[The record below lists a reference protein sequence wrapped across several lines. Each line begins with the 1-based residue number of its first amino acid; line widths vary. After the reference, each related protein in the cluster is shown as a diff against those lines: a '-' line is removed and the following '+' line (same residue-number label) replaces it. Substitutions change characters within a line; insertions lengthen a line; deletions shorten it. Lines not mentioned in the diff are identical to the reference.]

1 MKITLQRT
9 SPNYRQKLSTHR
21 IMRDLTIGL
30 LVLVAYSLYYYY
42 YNFTTNDPL
51 MHVALMYIVS
61 LVVAIAT
68 EAVWALIHKEKVL
81 TYLKNSFAWVTA
93 IIFTLTLP
101 AGTPLYV
108 TAIGSFIAIFFGKL
122 VYGGFGH
129 NIFNPALV
137 GRVVVHLAYGAELIA
152 NIPDTVNGV
161 DIATKATPTTM
172 LAGTSWLGGESFSY
186 TLGDLFFGNHTGALG
201 ETCIVLILIVGIILA
216 IRKVYDARIPV
227 AYMGTILVLAEVFAL
242 VNGLDPIS
250 YPLIHFC
257 LGGAMFGAVFMATD
271 PVTSP
276 SSPLGKIIYGICLG
290 FLTMIIRLKANY
302 PEGVLFS
309 ILMMNMLTPLIDSFV
324 LGRTDQ
330 NVGKQW
336 AAIGISLVVAVACVF
351 GISTGIKN
359 DVAAAEQEALEAQK
373 AKEEAEK
380 KKAEEEANKVQ
391 WTYLETT
398 DDGYVMQV
406 NGFGGSANPMKV
418 AVKIDGDTVESV
430 KVLEY
435 AGETGGYGKDLI
447 ESGTGGKL
455 NEKAKTFYDQV
466 LNGSLSTSDVDGIDT
481 STGATVTSKGIV
493 NAIKG
498 AIEQAQKAPVVDG
511 DTYTYTLTA
520 KGYGGDA
527 NPMTIKV
534 SVNKANETVTKVE
547 VVEYAGETGG
557 FGKDL
562 IESGAGGSLN
572 EKAKTFHDNVLN
584 GETKWADVSG
594 IDTSTGATVTTKGIV
609 NAIQEAIDQTK

>member
-21 IMRDLTIGL
+21 IMRDLTIAL
-30 LVLVAYSLYYYY
+30 LVLIAYSLYYYY
-42 YNFTTNDPL
+42 YNYMTNDPVI
-51 MHVALMYIVS
+51 HVALMYVVS
-61 LVVAIAT
+61 LVVALAT
-68 EAVWALIHKEKVL
+68 EVVWALIHKEKVFD
-81 TYLKNSFAWVTA
+81 YLKNSFGWVTA

-108 TAIGSFIAIFFGKL
+108 TAIGSFISIFFGKL
-122 VYGGFGH
+122 VYGGFGQ

-137 GRVVVHLAYGAELIA
+137 GRVVVHLAFGGQLVA
-152 NIPDTVNGV
+152 NISDTVNGIDV
-161 DIATKATPTTM
+161 ATKATPITM
-172 LAGTSWLGGESFSY
+172 LAGTSWLGGDTFTY
-186 TLGDLFFGNHTGALG
+186 TLSDLFLGNHAGALG
-201 ETCIVLILIVGIILA
+201 ETCIVLILILGIVLA
-216 IRKVYDARIPV
+216 ARRVFDARIPV
-227 AYMGTILVLAEVFAL
+227 AYMGTILVLSEVFAL
-242 VNGLDPIS
+242 VNGLDPIT
-250 YPLIHFC
+250 YPMIHFC

-276 SSPLGKIIYGICLG
+276 SSPLGKILYGICLG

-336 AAIGISLVVAVACVF
+336 ASIAISLVVAIACVF

-359 DVAAAEQEALEAQK
+359 DVAAAEQEAIEAQK
-373 AKEEAEK
+373 QKEEEEK
-380 KKAEEEANKVQ
+380 KKAEEEANQVQ

-406 NGFGGSANPMKV
+406 SGFGGEANPMKV
-418 AVKIDGDTVESV
+418 AVKIDGDTITSV

-435 AGETGGYGKDLI
+435 AGETAGFGKDLI
-447 ESGTGGKL
+447 ESGSGGNL
-455 NEKAKTFYDQV
+455 NEKAQAFHDQV

-481 STGATVTSKGIV
+481 STGATMTSNGIV

-520 KGYGGDA
+520 NGFGGEA

-534 SVNKANETVTKVE
+534 SVNKATETVTDVE
-547 VVEYAGETGG
+547 VVEYAGETAG

-562 IESGAGGSLN
+562 IEAGTGGNLN
-572 EKAKTFHDNVLN
+572 EKAQAFYDDVLN
-584 GETKWADVSG
+584 GEISWDDVSG
-594 IDTSTGATVTTKGIV
+594 IDTSTGATLTTKGIV

>member
-152 NIPDTVNGV
+152 NIPDTVNGI

-216 IRKVYDARIPV
+216 IRKVYDARIPI

-406 NGFGGSANPMKV
+406 NGYGGSANPMKV

-435 AGETGGYGKDLI
+435 AGETDDYGINLI
-447 ESGTGGKL
+447 ESGTGGYL
-455 NEKAKTFYDQV
+455 NEKAKTFHDQV
-466 LNGSLSTSDVDGIDT
+466 LNGSLSTSEVD
-481 STGATVTSKGIV
+481 
-493 NAIKG
+493 
-498 AIEQAQKAPVVDG
+498 
-511 DTYTYTLTA
+511 
-520 KGYGGDA
+520 
-527 NPMTIKV
+527 
-534 SVNKANETVTKVE
+534 
-547 VVEYAGETGG
+547 
-557 FGKDL
+557 
-562 IESGAGGSLN
+562 
-572 EKAKTFHDNVLN
+572 
-584 GETKWADVSG
+584 G

>member
-152 NIPDTVNGV
+152 NIPDTVNGI

-336 AAIGISLVVAVACVF
+336 AAIVISLVVAVACVF

-359 DVAAAEQEALEAQK
+359 DVVAAEQEALEAQK

-406 NGFGGSANPMKV
+406 NGYGGSANPMKV
-418 AVKIDGDTVESV
+418 AVKIDGDTIESV

-435 AGETGGYGKDLI
+435 AGETPKFGKDLI
-447 ESGTGGKL
+447 DSGSGEGL
-455 NEKAKTFYDQV
+455 NEKAKTFHDQV
-466 LNGSLSTSDVDGIDT
+466 LNGSLSTSEVDGIDT
-481 STGATVTSKGIV
+481 STGATITSKGIV

-547 VVEYAGETGG
+547 VVEYAGETPK

-562 IESGAGGSLN
+562 IESGTGEGLN

>member
-336 AAIGISLVVAVACVF
+336 ATIGISLVVAVACVF

-406 NGFGGSANPMKV
+406 SGFGGDANPMKV

-435 AGETGGYGKDLI
+435 AGETDDYGINLI
-447 ESGTGGKL
+447 ESGTGGYL
-455 NEKAKTFYDQV
+455 NEKAKTFHDQV
-466 LNGSLSTSDVDGIDT
+466 LNGSLSTSEVDGIDT
-481 STGATVTSKGIV
+481 STGATITSKGIV

-527 NPMTIKV
+527 NPMTVKV

-547 VVEYAGETGG
+547 VVEYAGETPK

-562 IESGAGGSLN
+562 IESGTGEGLN

>member
-21 IMRDLTIGL
+21 IVRELTIGS
-30 LVLVAYSLYYYY
+30 LVLDACSLHFYY
-42 YNFTTNDPL
+42 YNCTTNDAFI
-51 MHVALMYIVS
+51 HVALMYVVS
-61 LVVAIAT
+61 VVVALAT
-68 EAVWALIHKEKVL
+68 EVVWALVHKENVL
-81 TYLKNSFAWVTA
+81 NYLKNSFAWVTA

-137 GRVVVHLAYGAELIA
+137 GRVVVHLAYGAQLVA
-152 NIPDTVNGV
+152 TIPDSI
-161 DIATKATPTTM
+161 DIVSSATPTTM
-172 LAGTSWLGGESFSY
+172 LAGTSWLGGDAFSY
-186 TLGDLFFGNHTGALG
+186 TLMDLFLGNHTGALG
-201 ETCIVLILIVGIILA
+201 ETCIALILVVGVILA
-216 IRKVYDARIPV
+216 LRRVFDARIPV
-227 AYMGTILVLAEVFAL
+227 AYMGTILVLSEVFAL
-242 VNGLDPIS
+242 VNGLDPIT
-250 YPLIHFC
+250 YPIIHLC

-330 NVGKQW
+330 DVGKQW
-336 AAIGISLVVAVACVF
+336 ASIGVSLVVAIACVF

-359 DVAAAEQEALEAQK
+359 DIAAAEQEAIEAQK
-373 AKEEAEK
+373 EKEEAEK

-398 DDGYVMQV
+398 NDGYVMQV
-406 NGFGGSANPMKV
+406 SGFGGTANPMKV
-418 AVKIDGDTVESV
+418 AVKIDGDTVSSV

-435 AGETGGYGKDLI
+435 AGETAGYGKDLI
-447 ESGTGGKL
+447 EAGTGGVL
-455 NEKAKTFYDQV
+455 NDKAKAFYDQI
-466 LNGSLSTSDVDGIDT
+466 LNGSFATSDVDGIDT
-481 STGATVTSKGIV
+481 STGATMTTKGIV

-520 KGYGGDA
+520 SGFGGEA
-527 NPMTIKV
+527 NPMKIKV
-534 SVNKANETVTKVE
+534 SVDKAKQTVTKVE
-547 VVEYAGETGG
+547 IEEYAGETAGY
-557 FGKDL
+557 GKDL
-562 IESGAGGSLN
+562 IEAGTGGVLN
-572 EKAKTFHDNVLN
+572 DKAKTVHDNVLN
-584 GETKWADVSG
+584 GETKWDDVSG
-594 IDTSTGATVTTKGIV
+594 IDTSTGATMTSKGIV
-609 NAIQEAIDQTK
+609 SAIQEAIDQTK

>member
-152 NIPDTVNGV
+152 NIPDTVNGI

-336 AAIGISLVVAVACVF
+336 AAIVISLVVAVACVF

-359 DVAAAEQEALEAQK
+359 DVVAAEQEALEAQK

-406 NGFGGSANPMKV
+406 NGYGGSANPMKV
-418 AVKIDGDTVESV
+418 AVKIDGDTIESV

-435 AGETGGYGKDLI
+435 AGETPK
-447 ESGTGGKL
+447 
-455 NEKAKTFYDQV
+455 
-466 LNGSLSTSDVDGIDT
+466 
-481 STGATVTSKGIV
+481 
-493 NAIKG
+493 
-498 AIEQAQKAPVVDG
+498 
-511 DTYTYTLTA
+511 
-520 KGYGGDA
+520 
-527 NPMTIKV
+527 
-534 SVNKANETVTKVE
+534 
-547 VVEYAGETGG
+547 

-562 IESGAGGSLN
+562 IDSGSGEGLN

>member
-406 NGFGGSANPMKV
+406 NGYGGSANPMKV
-418 AVKIDGDTVESV
+418 AVKIDGDTIESV

-435 AGETGGYGKDLI
+435 AGETPKFGKDLI
-447 ESGTGGKL
+447 DSGSGEGL
-455 NEKAKTFYDQV
+455 NEKAKTFHDQV
-466 LNGSLSTSDVDGIDT
+466 LNGSLSTSEVDGIDT
-481 STGATVTSKGIV
+481 STGATITSKGIV

-547 VVEYAGETGG
+547 VVEYAGETPK

-562 IESGAGGSLN
+562 IESGTGEGLN

>member
-152 NIPDTVNGV
+152 NIPDTVNGI

-336 AAIGISLVVAVACVF
+336 ATIGISLVVAVACVF

-406 NGFGGSANPMKV
+406 SGFGGDANPMKV

-435 AGETGGYGKDLI
+435 AGETDDYGINLI
-447 ESGTGGKL
+447 ESGTGGYL
-455 NEKAKTFYDQV
+455 NEKGKTFHDQV
-466 LNGSLSTSDVDGIDT
+466 LNGSLSTSEVDGIDT
-481 STGATVTSKGIV
+481 STGATITSKGIV

-547 VVEYAGETGG
+547 VVEYAGETPK

-562 IESGAGGSLN
+562 IESGTGEGLN

>member
-152 NIPDTVNGV
+152 NIPDTVNGI

-373 AKEEAEK
+373 AKEEEEK

-406 NGFGGSANPMKV
+406 NGYGGSANPMKV
-418 AVKIDGDTVESV
+418 AVKIDGDTIESV

-435 AGETGGYGKDLI
+435 AGETPKFGKDLI
-447 ESGTGGKL
+447 DSGSGEGL
-455 NEKAKTFYDQV
+455 NEKAKTFHDQV
-466 LNGSLSTSDVDGIDT
+466 LNGSLSTSEVDGIDT
-481 STGATVTSKGIV
+481 STGATITSKGIV

-527 NPMTIKV
+527 NPMTVKV

-562 IESGAGGSLN
+562 IESGTGGKLN

>member
-152 NIPDTVNGV
+152 NIPDTVNGI

-435 AGETGGYGKDLI
+435 AGETGGFGKDLI
-447 ESGTGGKL
+447 ESGTGGNL

-493 NAIKG
+493 NAI
-498 AIEQAQKAPVVDG
+498 
-511 DTYTYTLTA
+511 
-520 KGYGGDA
+520 
-527 NPMTIKV
+527 
-534 SVNKANETVTKVE
+534 
-547 VVEYAGETGG
+547 
-557 FGKDL
+557 
-562 IESGAGGSLN
+562 
-572 EKAKTFHDNVLN
+572 
-584 GETKWADVSG
+584 
-594 IDTSTGATVTTKGIV
+594 
-609 NAIQEAIDQTK
+609 QEAIDQTK